1 MTNRKIDTHRD
12 TESTERGIRSA
23 IPRARCDS
31 VRDKFRAFVF
41 RAFVL
46 LTGVVLPCAAQP
58 EPLATNAAPE
68 TASAAANEPA
78 TNAADPIVAVLLQG
92 GDPFQFRYRTGAA
105 GGGPGADCNGM
116 IPVDTRS
123 VSADIRVRGL
133 LRLADKTP
141 AALLQVRPDEPP
153 VLVRKGDLLFV
164 PHRTPAAGRRNGP
177 TTADEPLYLLID
189 EIRDDCVMVAP
200 KKNPDA
206 IMMLR

>member
-1 MTNRKIDTHRD
+1 M
-12 TESTERGIRSA
+12 
-23 IPRARCDS
+23 
-31 VRDKFRAFVF
+31 
-41 RAFVL
+41 

-58 EPLATNAAPE
+58 ETPATNAAPE
-68 TASAAANEPA
+68 TASAAADEPA
-78 TNAADPIVAVLLQG
+78 TNAADPIAAILSQG

-105 GGGPGADCNGM
+105 GGGSGADYNGM

-133 LRLADKTP
+133 LCLADRTP

-164 PHRTPAAGRRNGP
+164 PHRAPAVGRRNGP
-177 TTADEPLYLLID
+177 TPTDEPLYLLID

>member
-23 IPRARCDS
+23 IPCALCDS

-58 EPLATNAAPE
+58 EPPATNAAPD
-68 TASAAANEPA
+68 TASAAPNEPA
-78 TNAADPIVAVLLQG
+78 TNAVDPVVAILMRG
-92 GDPFQFRYRTGAA
+92 GDPFQFRYRTGGAA
-105 GGGPGADCNGM
+105 GGDAPDCNGL

-133 LRLADKTP
+133 VRLADKTP

-164 PHRTPAAGRRNGP
+164 PHRAPAAGRRNSQTP
-177 TTADEPLYLLID
+177 SDETLYLLVD
-189 EIRDDCVMVAP
+189 EIRDDCVLVAP
-200 KKNPDA
+200 KKNPEA